1 MGSSLTGVS
10 LGVSV
15 GLGCFCLEACVYSGV
30 LEFVPGKPSP
40 YSLFPG
46 PYPRSLL
53 SFSLCLMGRFT
64 DHQPNARS
72 AQTGEVD
79 KLMERSADHDPTGWN
94 APYGCGVGGVLGCAK
109 ARLGAR

>member
-30 LEFVPGKPSP
+30 LEFVLGKPSP

-53 SFSLCLMGRFT
+53 SFSLCFPGAVEA
-64 DHQPNARS
+64 PAS
-72 AQTGEVD
+72 AE
-79 KLMERSADHDPTGWN
+79 
-94 APYGCGVGGVLGCAK
+94 
-109 ARLGAR
+109 GARVLYYGSIRTCLGLSVCLGLCSSCLPACVRVCV